1 MGQVQKVAE
10 LNMETKVLFLQQC
23 ISQEASFLYPQNYIA
38 ELCAEK

>member
-10 LNMETKVLFLQQC
+10 LNTDMKVPFLQKC
-23 ISQEASFLYPQNYIA
+23 ISQEASFLHPQNYIA